1 MRPRQ
6 LATQD
11 TCGTGQKCRNA
22 VARRGM
28 ERQLMAQR
36 PNELTPEAGPWHR
49 WGCDLRKAREA
60 RGMSLSALSARV
72 TYNASYLAKFER
84 AERPVPRHA
93 AVALDAA
100 LDVCGVLLR
109 SWDVAVQEAEAGAR
123 TSRGHVANQPGH
135 VASSVDTLAF
145 PGPRQAGSLEDDT
158 DTVVVPCR
166 TPEGI
171 RFVPVP
177 RRAVLASG
185 LVGLAAAS
193 LPVPAFAAPYSSVGS
208 STPAPIEH
216 FAQVRRVLIQTDN
229 LMGPRT
235 VLPAITQKLGELT
248 ALRRKARGKDAER
261 LLELETRFE
270 ELAGWLA
277 QDIGDERAAYAHT
290 ARALDDSHI
299 TGDPELTAYI
309 LGRKAQLAADLGH
322 RSDAL
327 GLATAAR
334 RTAPTGS
341 RLEVIAVMH
350 QAHGHSLLGEKLEAL
365 RGYDEALLLLDRAN
379 QDGVWGSWLDSA
391 YIRTARARSLADL
404 GQHEQAVAGFRDALE
419 TLPAGYRRDRG
430 VYLAR
435 AARSH
440 AGVGDIEQAAVVGL
454 EAVQIAAETGSARI
468 IDQLGLLDA
477 TLAAAPSAPGVR
489 EFRSSLDRILYH
501 PAQ

>member
-1 MRPRQ
+1 
-6 LATQD
+6 
-11 TCGTGQKCRNA
+11 
-22 VARRGM
+22 
-28 ERQLMAQR
+28 MAQKPR
-36 PNELTPEAGPWHR
+36 ELTPWASPLDN
-49 WGCDLRKAREA
+49 WGYELRELRTL
-60 RGMSLSALSARV
+60 RGLSLRA
-72 TYNASYLAKFER
+72 LAKQAVLDHAHLGRFER
-84 AERPVPRHA
+84 AERMATRDQA
-93 AVALDAA
+93 AQLDIVLGAN
-100 LDVCGVLLR
+100 GMLLR
-109 SWDVAVQEAEAGAR
+109 LWERIGSEH
-123 TSRGHVANQPGH
+123 GHVANPPAH
-135 VASSVDTLAF
+135 VANALHKLAF
-145 PGPRQAGSLEDDT
+145 PGQQQAVSPGDDT

-193 LPVPAFAAPYSSVGS
+193 FPAPAFAAPYSPVGS
-208 STPAPIEH
+208 STPAPVEH

-248 ALRRKARGKDAER
+248 VLRRKARGKDADR
-261 LLELETRFE
+261 LLKLETRFE

-277 QDIGDERAAYAHT
+277 QDIGDGRAAYAHT

-299 TGDPELTAYI
+299 AGDTDLTAYI

-334 RTAPTGS
+334 RTAPAGS

-350 QAHGHSLLGEKLEAL
+350 QAHGHSLLGEELEAL
-365 RGYDEALLLLDRAN
+365 GSYDEALLLLERAD

-391 YIRTARARSLADL
+391 YIHTARARSLADL
-404 GQHEQAVAGFRDALE
+404 GHHEQAVAGFRDALE
-419 TLPAGYRRDRG
+419 AVPAGYRRDRG

-435 AARSH
+435 AACSH
-440 AGVGDIEQAAVVGL
+440 AGVGDIERAAAVGL
-454 EAVQIAAETGSARI
+454 EAVQIATETGSARI
-468 IDQLGLLDA
+468 IDQLGLLDV
-477 TLAAAPSAPGVR
+477 TLAATPSAGGAR
-489 EFRSSLDRILYH
+489 EFRSAFDRILYH

>member
-1 MRPRQ
+1 
-6 LATQD
+6 
-11 TCGTGQKCRNA
+11 
-22 VARRGM
+22 
-28 ERQLMAQR
+28 MAQR

-60 RGMSLSALSARV
+60 RGMSLSGLSARV

-109 SWDVAVQEAEAGAR
+109 GWDVAAQEAGVGTQAPR
-123 TSRGHVANQPGH
+123 VHVASLPGH
-135 VASSVDTLAF
+135 VASGMDTLAF
-145 PGPRQAGSLEDDT
+145 PGPQQAGSPGDDT
-158 DTVVVPCR
+158 DTLVVPCR

-185 LVGLAAAS
+185 LVGLAAVS
-193 LPVPAFAAPYSSVGS
+193 LPVPAFAAPYSPVGS
-208 STPAPIEH
+208 SAPTPIEH

-248 ALRRKARGKDAER
+248 VRRRNARGRDADR

-270 ELAGWLA
+270 ELAGWLS

-299 TGDPELTAYI
+299 AGDTELTAYI
-309 LGRKAQLAADLGH
+309 LGRKAQLAADMGH

-365 RGYDEALLLLDRAN
+365 RGYDEALLLLDRADR
-379 QDGVWGSWLDSA
+379 DGVWGSWLDAA
-391 YIRTARARSLADL
+391 YIHTARARSLADL
-404 GQHEQAVAGFRDALE
+404 GYHEQAVTGFRDALE
-419 TLPAGYRRDRG
+419 ALPAGYRRDRG

-454 EAVQIAAETGSARI
+454 EAVQIAAETSSARI
-468 IDQLGLLDA
+468 IDQLGLLDV
-477 TLAAAPSAPGVR
+477 TLAATPSTEGVR
-489 EFRSSLDRILYH
+489 EFRSAFDRILYH